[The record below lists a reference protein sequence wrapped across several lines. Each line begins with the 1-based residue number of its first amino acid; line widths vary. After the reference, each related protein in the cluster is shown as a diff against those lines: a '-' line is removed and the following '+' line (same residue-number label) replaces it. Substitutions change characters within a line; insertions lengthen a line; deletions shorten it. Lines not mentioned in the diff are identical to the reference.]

1 MDCLRI
7 EKGMLHI
14 TMSYK
19 NKEYFISKV
28 IPENPTT
35 KQTCIVMMRAFKHIL
50 ENIDESLGSKTIG
63 RV

>member
-1 MDCLRI
+1 
-7 EKGMLHI
+7 MLHI
-14 TMSYK
+14 QMSYRG
-19 NKEYFISKV
+19 KEYFISKV

-50 ENIDESLGSKTIG
+50 ENIDESVGDKKVG